1 MLLTIL
7 VSIVVTAYIVE
18 SLLDRLNQSTARN
31 PLDPKIA
38 HLYDPIEREK
48 SIAYSAEKTNFG
60 FISSTFST
68 VIMILALALGWF
80 AVLDELIR
88 ERFENEI
95 VISLLFIAVL
105 SVISWWLNLPF
116 QLYSIFKIE
125 AKYGFNKTT
134 VATFISDAIKGSAI
148 AVVLGG
154 SLLSAV
160 LWLYQELG
168 SNFWIFAWALVS
180 AFSLL
185 MFMFGTSLILPLFNK
200 LKKSIDATWAKTQ
213 GKGEVYQQDNDL
225 QYSYLDATILDKN
238 PDAKKTAEKIAS
250 DLGVKIVKAP
260 ATSLF
265 GGLRLEIPKPA
276 TVPTPA
282 VSETI
287 TKPKLGEAGGVLIP
301 SREDFIQAG
310 QNIYEKGMEFGA
322 WAKQMIQQFGDVV
335 REFLGD
341 VWQAVSGAPAKLNE
355 LMGYLPGKGEAGA
368 VTFGRGEK
376 EPTKATEPEAPI
388 EPEAETITEAMAQG
402 LDIGKEDNIDT
413 VWIERVIEYE
423 EYVKFCKKRD
433 DLYNQFD
440 AIRQKI
446 ADL

>member
-7 VSIVVTAYIVE
+7 VSIVVAAYIVE

-88 ERFENEI
+88 ERFDNEI

-116 QLYSIFKIE
+116 QLYSIFKME

-154 SLLSAV
+154 SFLSAV

-200 LKKSIDATWAKTQ
+200 LKP
-213 GKGEVYQQDNDL
+213 V
-225 QYSYLDATILDKN
+225 
-238 PDAKKTAEKIAS
+238 
-250 DLGVKIVKAP
+250 
-260 ATSLF
+260 
-265 GGLRLEIPKPA
+265 
-276 TVPTPA
+276 
-282 VSETI
+282 
-287 TKPKLGEAGGVLIP
+287 EAGDLRTEI
-301 SREDFIQAG
+301 
-310 QNIYEKGMEFGA
+310 EKYCAAQGYS
-322 WAKQMIQQFGDVV
+322 
-335 REFLGD
+335 LGRLFVMD
-341 VWQAVSGAPAKLNE
+341 GSK
-355 LMGYLPGKGEAGA
+355 
-368 VTFGRGEK
+368 RS
-376 EPTKATEPEAPI
+376 TKANAFFSGLGKSKTIVLFDTLIEKLSTKEIVAVLAHEIGHYKRRHTLSMFIFSNVQTFATFALLGWLLSYPELSTALGASVQSFHLSALAFFILFTPLSIVLGLINNSWSRHNEYDADTFAQQTYDVAPMMSALTKI
-388 EPEAETITEAMAQG
+388 STDSLANLSPHP
-402 LDIGKEDNIDT
+402 L
-413 VWIERVIEYE
+413 
-423 EYVKFCKKRD
+423 YVAFNYTHPTLLQR
-433 DLYNQFD
+433 LNN
-440 AIRQKI
+440 
-446 ADL
+446 LS

>member
-1 MLLTIL
+1 MLLTFL
-7 VSIVVTAYIVE
+7 VSIVVAAYIVE

-88 ERFENEI
+88 ERFDNEI

-200 LKKSIDATWAKTQ
+200 LKP
-213 GKGEVYQQDNDL
+213 V
-225 QYSYLDATILDKN
+225 
-238 PDAKKTAEKIAS
+238 
-250 DLGVKIVKAP
+250 
-260 ATSLF
+260 
-265 GGLRLEIPKPA
+265 
-276 TVPTPA
+276 
-282 VSETI
+282 
-287 TKPKLGEAGGVLIP
+287 EAGDLRTEI
-301 SREDFIQAG
+301 
-310 QNIYEKGMEFGA
+310 EKYCAAQGYS
-322 WAKQMIQQFGDVV
+322 
-335 REFLGD
+335 LGRLFVMD
-341 VWQAVSGAPAKLNE
+341 GSK
-355 LMGYLPGKGEAGA
+355 
-368 VTFGRGEK
+368 RS
-376 EPTKATEPEAPI
+376 TKANAFFSGLGKSKTIVLFDTLIEKLSTKEIVAVLAHEIGHYKRRHTLSMFIFSNVQTFATFALLGWLLSYPELSTALGASVQSFHLSALAFFILFTPLSIVLGLINNSWSRHNEYDADTFAQQTYDVAPMKSALTKI
-388 EPEAETITEAMAQG
+388 STDSLANLSPHP
-402 LDIGKEDNIDT
+402 L
-413 VWIERVIEYE
+413 
-423 EYVKFCKKRD
+423 YVAFNYTHPTLLQR
-433 DLYNQFD
+433 LNN
-440 AIRQKI
+440 
-446 ADL
+446 LS